1 MSPTP
6 KSMTSRKSLTGN
18 FLKDKKNKKDNGK
31 ATRFSRSFLS
41 FDAKACMSALVCLF
55 FLSFLSSTPLQAQS
69 KRQLEKDKAKV
80 EQEIKNLNSQLS
92 KAKKN
97 SKAGQQQLNLLEKK
111 IAERTKLINNLNGQ
125 LNLLNIRMTETEDSI
140 ALIRGQ
146 VDSMKLE
153 YGKVVRALYR
163 ERGNLD
169 KLVLVLDTK
178 SYNYAYLRTKYF
190 RDYSRY
196 RRRQAMAIQQK
207 EQELNNVGE
216 ELRRQQREQ
225 TSLVEQHRK
234 QKAELASEQK
244 TRQKELK
251 NSKQQEKNL
260 KNQIAKKEKQK
271 RELQQQIQRIINE
284 EIAKARNA
292 KKQQQST
299 GSNGSKVSGNAPAPS
314 AAEVALSNDF
324 ASNKG
329 RLPWPVTFNKVSRE
343 YGKYTHSS
351 GGQNMNN
358 GIDLVCASGAA
369 VKSVF
374 GGTVTRVFTCPNGT
388 KGIIVRHGDYLTVY
402 ANMGTVSVSEGRKV
416 TTGQNLGTVYTNSDG
431 VAEFSFQLWKGTASQ
446 NPRLW
451 LR

>member
-1 MSPTP
+1 MVVIGICTIP
-6 KSMTSRKSLTGN
+6 
-18 FLKDKKNKKDNGK
+18 
-31 ATRFSRSFLS
+31 
-41 FDAKACMSALVCLF
+41 
-55 FLSFLSSTPLQAQS
+55 STASAQS
-69 KRQLEKDKAKV
+69 KKQLEKDKARV
-80 EQEIKNLNSQLS
+80 EQEIKKLNGDLA

-97 SKAGQQQLNLLEKK
+97 SKAGQQQLNLLERK

-125 LNLLNIRMTETEDSI
+125 LNLLGIRMAETEDSI

-146 VDSMKLE
+146 VDSLKLE

-196 RRRQAMAIQQK
+196 RRRQAMYIRQK
-207 EQELNNVGE
+207 EQQLSDVGE

-251 NSKQQEKNL
+251 NSKQQERNL
-260 KNQIAKKEKQK
+260 QNQIAKKEKQK
-271 RELQQQIQRIINE
+271 RELQQQIQRIVNE
-284 EIAKARNA
+284 EIAKARA
-292 KKQQQST
+292 SKQQQST
-299 GSNGSKVSGNAPAPS
+299 GSNGSKVSGNTPAPS

-329 RLPWPVTFNKVSRE
+329 RLPWPVSYTKVARE

-358 GIDLVCASGAA
+358 GIDPVCASGAA

-402 ANMGTVSVSEGRKV
+402 ANMGSVSVSEGRKV

-431 VAEFSFQLWKGTASQ
+431 VAEFSFQLWKGTLSQ